1 MAKGKKKGKKRRGYD
16 ASQKVGAD
24 GSYAESTDEGQVGTA
39 VEVAEEGPVV
49 REAPDA
55 PKRKSGSTKVGGL
68 SIYKPGQG
76 YYTRVGTA
84 LFSAVLIAGL
94 WNYLYSLMELWED
107 PDQVWTFYLRLA
119 VPSVVGLGVAAL
131 VYWLVGKRPGTCDF
145 LILTEGEMKKVS
157 WSSKKEVIGS
167 TYVVIFVVLA
177 MGALLA
183 VADLVFATIFWAI
196 GVLEK
201 GPFG

>member
-1 MAKGKKKGKKRRGYD
+1 MGRAKKKGKKGKKFQAPQTPDSDVQPIEGAENGQAD
-16 ASQKVGAD
+16 ASTAG
-24 GSYAESTDEGQVGTA
+24 EPDEA
-39 VEVAEEGPVV
+39 MEYVATT
-49 REAPDA
+49 
-55 PKRKSGSTKVGGL
+55 PKRKGAGAKVGGL

-84 LFSAVLIAGL
+84 LFAAVLIAGL
-94 WNYLYSLMELWED
+94 GNYLYGLMELWED
-107 PDQVWTFYLRLA
+107 PDQVWTIYLRIGVPLIVCLA
-119 VPSVVGLGVAAL
+119 VAYV
-131 VYWLVGKRPGTCDF
+131 VYWLVGKKPGTCDF

-157 WSSKKEVIGS
+157 WSSKKEIIGS

-183 VADLVFATIFWAI
+183 AADLAFATFFWAI
-196 GVLEK
+196 DVLEK